1 MLIIGYILGMF
12 VGVVLGLFGAGGAI
26 ISFPIL
32 VYFMGIVP
40 QQASVYSLLIVGV
53 AALSGVLK
61 YLKDKEVDF
70 KTALIFTPPVLLA
83 FYITKQIIIPSIP
96 EQIFNVGNF
105 IYTRDRLL
113 MTIFVITLSC
123 TIYKMISSAKTD
135 NSSTVQENK
144 FNGSDIIKYLSYSF
158 AVGILSA
165 SIGAGGGFIIVPA
178 LILLFRLPIKIAT
191 GTSLF
196 VITANALVGTIINRN
211 IIQSEHFLMIT
222 LFILFAIIGI
232 FIGSYL
238 NKILQANQLKYYYSY
253 FLIFVLLSTI
263 ITETYKSINN

>member
-1 MLIIGYILGMF
+1 MIIIGYILGLL

-32 VYFMGIVP
+32 VYFMGIIP
-40 QQASVYSLLIVGV
+40 QQASIYSLLIVGV

-61 YLKDKEVDF
+61 YLKQKEIDF

-96 EQIFNVGNF
+96 EQIFNIGNF

-113 MTIFVITLSC
+113 MTIFVITLSY

-135 NSSTVQENK
+135 NSSIVKENK
-144 FNGSDIIKYLSYSF
+144 FQSTDTIKYLSYSF

-178 LILLFRLPIKIAT
+178 LMILFKLPIKAAT

-196 VITANALVGTIINRN
+196 VITTNALVGTIINRN
-211 IIQSEHFLMIT
+211 NIQSEHHVMIT
-222 LFILFAIIGI
+222 LFIIFAIIGI

-238 NKILQANQLKYYYSY
+238 NKILQANQLKHYYSY

-263 ITETYKSINN
+263 ITEIYKSINN